1 MKLKWII
8 TIIILLVL
16 ALGISFISARQT
28 GEEVKQPLETYKIV
42 TTFYPIYG
50 MVDNLIQGAQNVELT
65 NMTQTNIGC
74 LHDYT
79 LGTND
84 MRKIEDADVL
94 IQNGLGLESFMD
106 KITATYPNL
115 PIIDSSSQVTNLLQ
129 EGEGKNPHI
138 WTSIKNYQQQL
149 KTICEELSKYNPEN
163 EEIYQRNYEQYFQKL
178 EQLSLD
184 FESDLANL
192 KDKKAICLN
201 EALTYLA
208 NEVGMEVTT
217 IQTNH
222 EESTLSA
229 DTLKNLITQM
239 KEKNIQIILVDK
251 NDNLE
256 NAQTLEEETG
266 AKIYQL
272 DSAMNSKDD
281 NTQPSKEDYY
291 QSMVNNLEVFKQM

>member
-192 KDKKAICLN
+192 KGKKAICLN

-208 NEVGMEVTT
+208 KEVGMEVTT

-239 KEKNIQIILVDK
+239 QEENIQIILVDK

>member
-163 EEIYQRNYEQYFQKL
+163 EEIYQRNYEQYLQKL

-192 KDKKAICLN
+192 KGKKAICLN

-208 NEVGMEVTT
+208 KEVGMEVTT